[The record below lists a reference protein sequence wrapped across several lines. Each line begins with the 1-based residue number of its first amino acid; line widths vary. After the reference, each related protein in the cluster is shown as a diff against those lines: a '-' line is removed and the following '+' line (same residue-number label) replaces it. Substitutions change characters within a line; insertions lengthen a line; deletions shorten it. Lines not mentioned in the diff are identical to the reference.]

1 MCSDAMKE
9 DRDPRTT
16 QDSRQRQ
23 LWQQIHLTDLKQK
36 LEAAILVFL
45 FQFRERTKVWKLF
58 FLGTNRFLAVCH
70 TQIESLKSIANW
82 VKCLSGKTNKAALTI
97 VPLVGAHITVTL
109 SRSKYLAGHFAAQEV
124 HWSSHATR
132 SADSVCSISRRRHQR
147 LSFSCQPERLNS
159 TPESRPN

>member
-97 VPLVGAHITVTL
+97 FPLIGAHITVKL
-109 SRSKYLAGHFAAQEV
+109 SAQVACWGFCWAKEV
-124 HWSSHATR
+124 HWSSRATK
-132 SADSVCSISRRRHQR
+132 SADSRSLSVCSITRRRHQR
-147 LSFSCQPERLNS
+147 LSLCCR
-159 TPESRPN
+159 PESCESN

>member
-36 LEAAILVFL
+36 LEAANLVFL
-45 FQFRERTKVWKLF
+45 FRFGENKNLKA
-58 FLGTNRFLAVCH
+58 FLSWHKQVLGRVPHA
-70 TQIESLKSIANW
+70 ESLKSIANW

-124 HWSSHATR
+124 H
-132 SADSVCSISRRRHQR
+132 
-147 LSFSCQPERLNS
+147 
-159 TPESRPN
+159 